1 MDLNNLPMFDLLT
14 RRMKWL
20 SQRQEVLAQNIAN
33 ANTPD
38 YTPQDLKPMPFR
50 EIMNRLSPVNPQ
62 RTAELH
68 MAGTV
73 VRRPA
78 PFDADEQRKR
88 YEMAPDGNS
97 VVIEEQVIKVAETQ
111 MDYQLITNLYRKHVD
126 MIKTAIGRTG

>member
-1 MDLNNLPMFDLLT
+1 
-14 RRMKWL
+14 MKWL
-20 SQRQEVLAQNIAN
+20 SERQEVLAQNIAN

-38 YTPQDLKPMPFR
+38 YAPQDLKPMPFR
-50 EIMNRLSPVNPQ
+50 EMMQRLSPVNPE
-62 RTAELH
+62 RTEPLH

-73 VRRPA
+73 VRRAA
-78 PFDADEQRKR
+78 PFGADEQRKR

-126 MIKTAIGRTG
+126 MIKTAIGRT